1 MIKILDIETHSDE
14 RGSLAVIE
22 SMNDIPF
29 DIKRIYY
36 LFSNQEGVVRGKHAH
51 KNLKQVYIAIS
62 GSCKVILDDGTKK
75 TEIILDNPMQGI
87 FIDEVIWRE
96 LSNLSKDCVLLVLAD
111 NVFEEDDYIHD
122 YSEFLSYIR
131 NS

>member
-1 MIKILDIETHSDE
+1 MIKILDIETHSDA

-62 GSCKVILDDGTKK
+62 GTCTITFDDGIKK
-75 TEIILDNPMQGI
+75 TEIILNSPKQGL
-87 FIDEVIWRE
+87 FIDGVVWRE

-111 NVFEEDDYIHD
+111 NVFVEDDYIRN
-122 YSEFLSYIR
+122 YSEFLSYIH